1 MLAYVFWHWRQAQT
15 TAQEYEDRQ
24 RAFHAALAA
33 APASGF
39 LRSFS
44 AGLSGAPWVAEGGE
58 AYEDWYVVHDF
69 GALGALNE
77 AAVSASR
84 AAPHDAAA
92 AIAGGG
98 AGGLYRLRGGA
109 VLSAPTSAYWF
120 GKPEGMTYSALF
132 AQLTPMVEQ
141 AHAAL
146 WMRQMVLGPAREFCV
161 HTATPVSL
169 PAACDALVI
178 PLRPA
183 WPELND
189 QTAMQGRSDR
199 RGLARPSIQ
208 MPTRADAMSSPR
220 YPEGGWRA

>member
-1 MLAYVFWHWRQAQT
+1 MLAYVFWHWRQTQT
-15 TAQEYEDRQ
+15 AAQEYEGRQ
-24 RAFHAALAA
+24 RAFHAALAT

-44 AGLSGAPWVAEGGE
+44 VGLSGAPWAADGGE
-58 AYEDWYVVHDF
+58 AYEDWYLVQDF

-92 AIAGGG
+92 AVAGGG
-98 AGGLYRLRGGA
+98 AGGVYRLRSGA
-109 VLSAPTSAYWF
+109 ALYTPTYAYWF
-120 GKPEGMTYSALF
+120 GKPEGMSYTALL
-132 AQLTPMVEQ
+132 AQLTPVVEH

-161 HTATPVSL
+161 HVATPVSL
-169 PAACDALVI
+169 PAACDALVM

-183 WPELND
+183 WPELAN
-189 QTAMQGRSDR
+189 
-199 RGLARPSIQ
+199 
-208 MPTRADAMSSPR
+208 
-220 YPEGGWRA
+220 